1 MSTPSDTAY
10 LSFLDKANA
19 DLTAGQSAPATS
31 TKPRPFQTKTIDDSQ
46 AQRVPAVLRD
56 VRAEYES
63 ETDEPF
69 EAVVLGWEGAGE
81 GRWPGVDEFESLILP
96 DTNLAIDADTATDA
110 NPNASN
116 IQISTLP
123 PSSFDPRGQYGDV
136 IRAVQA
142 AVSDSNSG
150 EAEVKVY
157 RVQLGQTRV
166 EYFVVGLDGGDGGR
180 VVGVRA
186 RAVES

>member
-1 MSTPSDTAY
+1 MSSDSAY

-19 DLTAGQSAPATS
+19 DLDAGTS
-31 TKPRPFQTKTIDDSQ
+31 TTNTTTNNKPQTTTISPSET
-46 AQRVPAVLRD
+46 QRIPAVLRD
-56 VRAEYES
+56 VRAEYVS

-69 EAVVLGWEGAGE
+69 EAVVLGWEGARESE

-96 DTNLAIDADTATDA
+96 DTTSLDTDV
-110 NPNASN
+110 SK

-123 PSSFDPRGQYGDV
+123 PSSFDPRNQYGDV

-142 AVSDSNSG
+142 AVSGNG
-150 EAEVKVY
+150 EAEAEVKVY
-157 RVQLGQTRV
+157 RVQLSETRV
-166 EYFVVGLDGGDGGR
+166 EYWVVGLDGGHGGR
-180 VVGVRA
+180 VVGLRA